1 MKIFALIIL
10 TCVSLL
16 LCSSTPIGGDD
27 HDIIAFKIINLTN
40 RLKENTIIELQ
51 SYALSLE
58 DYARHGKQIKGGI
71 HDYVHKMPREDLIKY
86 ILTVCQKNQELFEEE
101 KFNSI
106 VQGRTEKVF
115 LAVEEP
121 IPAIGKLG
129 GIHDYIYRVDNDTLI
144 RWALTAQ
151 AHHNKITNQQDT
163 LNVDKMSVKE
173 LIDFTLGMVSKYPG
187 LDSSTELDRLG
198 EQYKIATKPFSF
210 GGIHDYLFRQ
220 SRSTLIRWALTGEAH
235 ERKVKGIQLLG
246 GLEDYIDTL
255 SDVEIANY
263 VAEKAKNY
271 KDLDSGDKL
280 DSLAKAYSIT
290 HEPQPH
296 LLQMGGLHDYIF
308 RKDRKTLIIWAL
320 NCDNHDRYERKL
332 NVLGGLHEMVHTMTN
347 EKIAEY
353 VLGVAAVYPVLNNA
367 ENLDALAKKYEIKYD
382 FVDTLKFL
390 Q

>member
-1 MKIFALIIL
+1 VILINFIKMRIFAVIIL
-10 TCVSLL
+10 TCISLL
-16 LCSSTPIGGDD
+16 SCLGGGD
-27 HDIIAFKIINLTN
+27 HDIIAFKINNLRN
-40 RLKENTIIELQ
+40 KLKENTIVELKV
-51 SYALSLE
+51 YALKLE
-58 DYARHGKQIKGGI
+58 NYAAHGKQVLGGL
-71 HDYVHKMPREDLIKY
+71 HDYVHTMPREDLIKY
-86 ILTVCQKNQELFEEE
+86 IISVCYKNQELFEEE
-101 KFNSI
+101 KFTSI
-106 VQGRTEKVF
+106 VQAGTEKVF

-121 IPAIGKLG
+121 NSAIGK
-129 GIHDYIYRVDNDTLI
+129 I
-144 RWALTAQ
+144 
-151 AHHNKITNQQDT
+151 
-163 LNVDKMSVKE
+163 
-173 LIDFTLGMVSKYPG
+173 
-187 LDSSTELDRLG
+187 
-198 EQYKIATKPFSF
+198 

-220 SRSTLIRWALTGEAH
+220 PRSTLIRWALTGEAH
-235 ERKVKGIQLLG
+235 ERKVKGVELLG

-320 NCDNHDRYERKL
+320 TCEHHDRYERKL